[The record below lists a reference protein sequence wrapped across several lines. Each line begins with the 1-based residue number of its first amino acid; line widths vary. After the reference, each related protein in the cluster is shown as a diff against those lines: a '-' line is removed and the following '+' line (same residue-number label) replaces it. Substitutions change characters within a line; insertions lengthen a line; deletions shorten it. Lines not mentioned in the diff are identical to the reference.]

1 MNYSPFRRSN
11 WTATTQFWIKPTW
24 FQQKERDAALWSTS
38 FREKTISPVWFTCS
52 NPWFFAA
59 QVHILRHLR
68 APYCW
73 PPWALGATPSKAC
86 ALVRLWCV
94 CVSTTNITFS
104 LRANQGVPVLSHP
117 ILTATV
123 RIRYCFL
130 LSLFYR
136 KVQWLAQVHTVL
148 KVPEPVF
155 ETRQS
160 NSSTHFPNHPSRAF
174 PPPIAFSATPFQRD
188 LHLWNPTSLIFLFIL
203 SSEAWVL
210 FRQVPWHLSKWT
222 INYLMV
228 SPKYFNHA
236 GQNGV

>member
-1 MNYSPFRRSN
+1 MEYFFSG
-11 WTATTQFWIKPTW
+11 
-24 FQQKERDAALWSTS
+24 EDY
-38 FREKTISPVWFTCS
+38 FTCV
-52 NPWFFAA
+52 
-59 QVHILRHLR
+59 VHLLESMILCCPSPHPE
-68 APYCW
+68 APEGSLLLAPLSFGHDPLQGLCTRVDVMC
-73 PPWALGATPSKAC
+73 P
-86 ALVRLWCV
+86 RLH
-94 CVSTTNITFS
+94 TNITFS

-148 KVPEPVF
+148 KVPEPGF

-174 PPPIAFSATPFQRD
+174 PPPTAFSATPFQRD
-188 LHLWNPTSLIFLFIL
+188 LHLWNPTSLIFPFIF

-210 FRQVPWHLSKWT
+210 CRQEPWHLSKWT
-222 INYLMV
+222 INHLMV